1 MSGTYPVTPKVQQAA
16 LQSLQPTR
24 VSFGQNLKRQSRT
37 RGAQRWGIKF
47 TYPQMM
53 RSEFA
58 PLHAF
63 LLSQRGQ
70 ADTFTTLLPG
80 HTTPRGSWLG
90 SPIVNG
96 SSQSGRTINLRGLT
110 ASQSGVAKAGDLI
123 KFPSH
128 SKVYMVTADANSD
141 SSGTASISIEP
152 ALIATPIDGEA
163 PVTTNVPFNV
173 ALASDTL
180 DANIS
185 PGVLYGMEVNLVEV
199 W

>member
-1 MSGTYPVTPKVQQAA
+1 MSGTYPTTPKVQQVA

-24 VSFGQNLKRQSRT
+24 ISTGQNLKRQART

-47 TYPQMM
+47 TYPQML

-70 ADTFTTLLPG
+70 ADTFTTTLPG
-80 HTTPRGSWLG
+80 HTSPRGSWLG

-96 SSQSGRTINLRGLT
+96 PSQSGRTINLRGLT
-110 ASQSGVAKAGDLI
+110 ANQTGIAKAGDLI

-141 SSGTASISIEP
+141 SSGTSSVSIEP
-152 ALIATPIDGEA
+152 ALIATPDDGEA

-185 PGVLYGMEVNLVEV
+185 PGVLYGMEVNLVEA